1 MDSPVSGFSH
11 LQLHVGDIARSAQWY
26 STALGL
32 QPFAGAAEKG
42 YLAMAGAG
50 GRFAIVLS
58 PLEGDGAGQAE
69 PSPGAGLDHLA
80 FSITTLQEL
89 AGWAE
94 KLTDAGIAHGGLVE
108 SGEGT
113 SVHLVDPDGL
123 NIELIVPAR
132 R

>member
-11 LQLHVGDIARSAQWY
+11 LQLHVGDIARSEQWY
-26 STALGL
+26 AAVLGL
-32 QPFAGAAEKG
+32 QPFAGAAEQG

-58 PLEGDGAGQAE
+58 PLDDAAGSGQA
-69 PSPGAGLDHLA
+69 GHAALDHLA
-80 FSITTLQEL
+80 FSIKTLDEL
-89 AGWAE
+89 TGWAQQ
-94 KLTDAGIAHGGLVE
+94 LTDAGIAHGGLVE

-113 SVHLVDPDGL
+113 SVHLVDPDGI
-123 NIELIVPAR
+123 NIELIVAAR